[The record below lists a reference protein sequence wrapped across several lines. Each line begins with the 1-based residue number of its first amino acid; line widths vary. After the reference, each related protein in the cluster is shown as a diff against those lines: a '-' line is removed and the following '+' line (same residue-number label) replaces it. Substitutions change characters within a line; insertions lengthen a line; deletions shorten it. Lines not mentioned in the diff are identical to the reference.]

1 MALSG
6 DSEERTVVVMPAVS
20 LSSLFINIA
29 GGVLAVAIT
38 FVNFYV
44 LKCGEHIFAGDGSLG
59 IVLGGV
65 LKKALLFGVVGA
77 PPKPP

>member
-1 MALSG
+1 MAPSG
-6 DSEERTVVVMPAVS
+6 DREERTVVVMPAVS

-44 LKCGEHIFAGDGSLG
+44 LKCGEHIFAGDDSLG
-59 IVLGGV
+59 IVLSGV
-65 LKKALLFGVVGA
+65 LATRHRFGEYR
-77 PPKPP
+77 